1 MMPVK
6 NDRSSSD
13 RSIHLRTKLSFK
25 KPRTKTFWWVRLILF
40 WQIGWLIVVWCGLAA
55 RYVPSDVFWPLQ
67 ITGILLP
74 FWSVALVPGI
84 FILAWKRKWFS
95 FVLSITGLFLI
106 ALRMWPFGLAAVSS
120 TSRDLKLMTYNAAN
134 VPADAWDTLFEQQHP
149 DLLFFQES
157 YFWQLPKGT
166 ESTRYLYYL
175 KDSLSYTFAPSA
187 LLKKVRS
194 FSNPILTRGLIRP
207 DTVQAYQVDDG
218 ESNQNFATRSVLQ
231 SGRFWF
237 AVYNVH
243 LQSLGEQ
250 KPWKLMR
257 SGKSLGD
264 IIERLSLQY
273 GRAYQIQAKEV
284 RLLKNVLEKETL
296 PYLVVGDFN
305 NTIHNWAY
313 AEFASGM
320 TDVFIETGAGWG
332 GTYHSHQPLFKID
345 HMLVS
350 WHWRPVLAK
359 VLSVEYSD
367 HRPVV
372 AWLRPKA
379 EIMKKMPNGAKIPPY
394 P

>member
-1 MMPVK
+1 
-6 NDRSSSD
+6 
-13 RSIHLRTKLSFK
+13 
-25 KPRTKTFWWVRLILF
+25 
-40 WQIGWLIVVWCGLAA
+40 
-55 RYVPSDVFWPLQ
+55 
-67 ITGILLP
+67 
-74 FWSVALVPGI
+74 
-84 FILAWKRKWFS
+84 
-95 FVLSITGLFLI
+95 
-106 ALRMWPFGLAAVSS
+106 
-120 TSRDLKLMTYNAAN
+120 
-134 VPADAWDTLFEQQHP
+134 
-149 DLLFFQES
+149 
-157 YFWQLPKGT
+157 
-166 ESTRYLYYL
+166 
-175 KDSLSYTFAPSA
+175 
-187 LLKKVRS
+187 
-194 FSNPILTRGLIRP
+194 
-207 DTVQAYQVDDG
+207 
-218 ESNQNFATRSVLQ
+218 
-231 SGRFWF
+231 
-237 AVYNVH
+237 
-243 LQSLGEQ
+243 
-250 KPWKLMR
+250 MR